1 VPSTAIDP
9 TTDLPA
15 DPTGVRPHAPRE
27 RRRRVTAATSWDATA
42 VTVIVPAYNEEASL
56 ADTLRS
62 LLAQTRRPAEIVV
75 ADDCSTDRTAEIAR
89 GFAAEGVRVLTLP
102 TNSGS
107 KAGAQTY
114 ALRHVRTPLVMAVDA
129 DTTLDPRAIERLVA
143 VMDDPATAAA
153 CGCVIPRHVRTT
165 WERGR
170 YVEYLFAFTYYK
182 QVQEYFGVPMIAS
195 GCFSVYRTDVLR
207 AQGGWSTRT
216 LAEDMDLTWSFYQA
230 GRRVRFVPD
239 AVCYPIEPRDLGLL
253 GKQLRRWSHGFVQN
267 VALHWRGLLRV
278 PALRWAVAVSAWD
291 AVVAAALYLF
301 LLPVLAV
308 ALRDPR
314 LLLGYVI
321 DVPAVLVP
329 ALVGGARRGEV
340 RRVLASLPAFFAL
353 RTVNAVFFLR
363 AVWAEV
369 VLRRPLRVYEKGH

>member
-1 VPSTAIDP
+1 MAHHHPALAGP
-9 TTDLPA
+9 RPA
-15 DPTGVRPHAPRE
+15 DPI
-27 RRRRVTAATSWDATA
+27 A

-62 LLAQTRRPAEIVV
+62 ILAQTRRPAEVIV

-89 GFAAEGVRVLTLP
+89 GFAAEGVRLVTLP

-129 DTTLDPRAIERLVA
+129 DTTLDPHAIERLVS
-143 VMDDPATAAA
+143 VMADPATAAA

-170 YVEYLFAFTYYK
+170 YVEYLFAFNYYK

-216 LAEDMDLTWSFYQA
+216 LAEDMDLTWSFYRS
-230 GRRVRFVPD
+230 GRRVRFVAD
-239 AVCYPIEPRDLGLL
+239 AVCYPIEPHDLNLL

-267 VALHWRGLLRV
+267 VVLHWRGLLRV
-278 PALRWAVAVSAWD
+278 PTLRWAVAVSVWD
-291 AVVAAALYLF
+291 AVVAASLYLF

-308 ALRDPR
+308 ALREPR

-329 ALVGGARRGEV
+329 ALVGGVRRREV
-340 RRVLASLPAFFAL
+340 GRVLASLPAFFAL
-353 RTVNAVFFLR
+353 RTVNAVYFLR
-363 AVWAEV
+363 AVWAEL
-369 VLRRPLRVYEKGH
+369 VLGRSFRVYEKGH